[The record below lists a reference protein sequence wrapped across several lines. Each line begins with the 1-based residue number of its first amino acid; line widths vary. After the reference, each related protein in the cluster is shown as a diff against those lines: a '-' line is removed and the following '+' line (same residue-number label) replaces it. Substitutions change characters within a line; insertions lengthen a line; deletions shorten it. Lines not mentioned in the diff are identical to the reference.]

1 MYKRTYIRRN
11 YTWIF
16 FKIFKKRND
25 KKLLVNGLN
34 RDVIEGF
41 IDKIEDIVCIADINY
56 KIDYINKPNLA
67 SEYSYLLELL
77 EYDENKELYNKIVNT
92 AKEEGFYS
100 NNIEIVKN
108 KEKHAMYIAIYYVQ
122 SVEKYIVYIKDTN
135 KYLQKETILKERLSE
150 SNEALRNKEL
160 FVANLSHEIKTPI
173 NIIVA
178 MVYFLKSTKMD
189 ENQIEY
195 VNRLESAS
203 DLLIELVNNILNV
216 TKSEKITNAVDTKE
230 KFILKDLLDKVYTIF
245 KNEIEEKNIQWSI
258 KSNMDLDVEIYE
270 SKTRLE
276 QIFIN
281 LISNAVKYTEK
292 GYIEVEAT
300 KLSENI
306 NTYDIRFCIKD
317 TGIGIKREDTIKIF
331 KEFEQTTDPTIKEK
345 EGFGLGLPL
354 VKKIIESM
362 GGKIWVES
370 SYGLGTKFF
379 FELSIS
385 KDSNNPLN
393 KEIQKDNN
401 LVEEEFH
408 NVSNKIL
415 IVDDN
420 KVINEITE
428 KILKEIDVECDI
440 AEDGMS
446 AIRLVEE
453 KGINYYSVI
462 LMDIHMPK
470 YNGYDISRIMKNEL
484 GVKTP
489 IVALTATNITDDI
502 VEDNKDFISSY
513 IQKPVKPEE
522 LKRIIK
528 SMVCNSTRAKN
539 ISKRETIIFMADK
552 IKNWEIVEE
561 LNNTY
566 NVICTL
572 NKKDISII
580 LETKK
585 VSALLIDKTENVVD
599 MNFLSDFTKVLQL
612 FVNYEI
618 IEGKQQNIS
627 VSTKEGFI
635 KNIENISDTSYILK
649 DIIGRYNKENNI
661 DDTIQEYNNEISEIY
676 KFLYDSLVNLTSVR
690 SKETGAHLMRTQE
703 YIKVMLREYERS
715 FKTGEFD
722 SIKKIENI
730 GIAATLHDIG
740 KVGISDEILNKPG
753 KLTEEEYNKIKE
765 HVIIGYQILEST
777 SSENI
782 SNDTL
787 EYAKEITLHHHEKYD
802 GTGYPDGLKCEEINI
817 ISRIMAIIDVYDALV
832 NDRVYKKAMDYKQ
845 AEEYIISESGKS
857 FDPKIVN
864 IFVNVKSEL
873 RKINEKYRE

>member
-1 MYKRTYIRRN
+1 MD
-11 YTWIF
+11 F

-34 RDVIEGF
+34 RDVVEGF

-292 GYIEVEAT
+292 GYIEVEIT

-385 KDSNNPLN
+385 KELNNPLN

-401 LVEEEFH
+401 LVEEFH
-408 NVSNKIL
+408 NVSNKVL

-453 KGINYYSVI
+453 KGMNYYSVI

-502 VEDNKDFISSY
+502 VENNKDFISSY

-522 LKRIIK
+522 LKRIVK

-539 ISKRETIIFMADK
+539 IYKRETIILMADK

-585 VSALLIDKTENVVD
+585 VSALLIDKTENMVD

-649 DIIGRYNKENNI
+649 DIISRYNKENNI

-873 RKINEKYRE
+873 RRINEKYRE

>member
-1 MYKRTYIRRN
+1 MD
-11 YTWIF
+11 F

-34 RDVIEGF
+34 RDVVEGF

-292 GYIEVEAT
+292 GYIEVEIT

-385 KDSNNPLN
+385 KELNNPLN

-408 NVSNKIL
+408 NVSNKVL

-428 KILKEIDVECDI
+428 KILKEVDVECDI

-453 KGINYYSVI
+453 KGMNYYSVI

-484 GVKTP
+484 GIKTP

-502 VEDNKDFISSY
+502 VENNKDFISSY

-528 SMVCNSTRAKN
+528 SMVCNSTRVKN
-539 ISKRETIIFMADK
+539 ISKRETIILMADK

-585 VSALLIDKTENVVD
+585 VSALLIDKTENMVD

-627 VSTKEGFI
+627 ISTKEGFI

-649 DIIGRYNKENNI
+649 DIISRYNKENNI

-715 FKTGEFD
+715 FETGEFD

-845 AEEYIISESGKS
+845 AEEYIISESGKT

-873 RKINEKYRE
+873 RRINEKYRE

>member
-1 MYKRTYIRRN
+1 MD
-11 YTWIF
+11 F

-34 RDVIEGF
+34 RDVVEGF

-270 SKTRLE
+270 SRTRLE

-292 GYIEVEAT
+292 GYIEVEIT

-385 KDSNNPLN
+385 KELNNPLN

-408 NVSNKIL
+408 NVSNKVL

-428 KILKEIDVECDI
+428 KILKEVDVECDI

-453 KGINYYSVI
+453 KGMNYYSVI

-502 VEDNKDFISSY
+502 VENNKDFISSY

-528 SMVCNSTRAKN
+528 SMVCNSTRVKN
-539 ISKRETIIFMADK
+539 ISRRETIILMADK

-585 VSALLIDKTENVVD
+585 VSALLIDKTENIVD

-627 VSTKEGFI
+627 ISTKEGFI

-649 DIIGRYNKENNI
+649 DIISRYNKENNI

-765 HVIIGYQILEST
+765 HVIIGYQILENT

-802 GTGYPDGLKCEEINI
+802 GTGYPDGLKYEEINI
-817 ISRIMAIIDVYDALV
+817 ISRVMAIIDVYDALV
-832 NDRVYKKAMDYKQ
+832 NDRVYKKAMDYKE

-864 IFVNVKSEL
+864 VFVNVKSEL
-873 RKINEKYRE
+873 RRINEKYRE